1 MYRKLIKKNV
11 FILVK
16 NGGDRMD
23 IAEIIAYIVFVIMG
37 SMCGI
42 MLLWFFQELKILI
55 KGENKNEE
63 V

>member
-1 MYRKLIKKNV
+1 
-11 FILVK
+11 
-16 NGGDRMD
+16 MD
-23 IAEIIAYIVFVIMG
+23 IAELIAYIIFVTMG
-37 SMCGI
+37 SMCVI

>member
-1 MYRKLIKKNV
+1 
-11 FILVK
+11 
-16 NGGDRMD
+16 MD
-23 IAEIIAYIVFVIMG
+23 ITEIIVYIVFVTMG

-55 KGENKNEE
+55 KGESIDEE

>member
-1 MYRKLIKKNV
+1 
-11 FILVK
+11 
-16 NGGDRMD
+16 MD
-23 IAEIIAYIVFVIMG
+23 ITEIIVYIVFVTMG
-37 SMCGI
+37 YMCGI

>member
-1 MYRKLIKKNV
+1 
-11 FILVK
+11 
-16 NGGDRMD
+16 MD
-23 IAEIIAYIVFVIMG
+23 IAEIIAYIVFVTMG

-55 KGENKNEE
+55 KGESKNEE